1 MKWAVARQTVELDP
15 ALARM
20 VAPWLED
27 EFVERYVRWSNAA
40 KCVQDAYEDWRASL
54 GPDRAIAFAAYQAA
68 LDREQHAAAV
78 LRDSAERISGAQ
90 E

>member
-1 MKWAVARQTVELDP
+1 MRWAAARQTVELDP

-27 EFVERYVRWSNAA
+27 DFVERYVRWSNAA

-54 GPDRAIAFAAYQAA
+54 GPDEAIAFAAYGAA
-68 LDREQHAAAV
+68 LDREEHAAAV
-78 LRDSAERISGAQ
+78 LCESAERFADAQ